1 MQRPTNGSACPFSS
15 QAEFWS
21 ILLFVASVFKHSE
34 VRMLIFINWYQDSI
48 LFFLLK
54 IYASYIEVRCA
65 G

>member
-34 VRMLIFINWYQDSI
+34 VRMLIFITGI
-48 LFFLLK
+48 KIPFLFFRLK
-54 IYASYIEVRCA
+54 IYALFIEMRCA